1 MNAATEVHGRQAGM
15 MNKTTLGFALAIQL
29 AVVGVLLAVR
39 SGDVEVP
46 EPFLEFDAATVD
58 SLSVADADGGV
69 ALSKSGD
76 AWQLPDGIPADA
88 SKVAEVLAKLADGD
102 AGWPVAS
109 SASTAERFEVTEQNH
124 QRRLIL
130 QSGDETIADLYL
142 GTSPGYRKTHARR
155 EGDDDVYAIT
165 FSNYEAGAKP
175 GDWLDKTLLRAKGSV
190 ASIRRADGFVLD
202 KGDDGTW
209 QAEGGIVLDQG
220 KATTF
225 AGRFTGLTVLG
236 IAEADAL
243 GEPAAT
249 FTLEDDD
256 GAFTFNLYQPQEDD
270 YAATSDRVPGVYEIS
285 SYVAEQMDI
294 AIEDLAPDPPPEEA
308 EDAAED
314 AGAPED
320 PPAAAPT
327 VPDSTTA
334 AGSVDAEAQ
343 AANNEATN
351 P

>member
-1 MNAATEVHGRQAGM
+1 MNAATQMHGRQAGM

-46 EPFLEFDAATVD
+46 EPFLDFDTAAVD
-58 SLSVADADGGV
+58 SLSIADAEGQV

-88 SKVAEVLAKLADGD
+88 GKVDEVLAKLADGD

-109 SASTAERFEVTEQNH
+109 SASTAERFEVAEENH

-130 QSGDETIADLYL
+130 QSGDETIADVYL

-155 EGDDDVYAIT
+155 QGDDDVYAIT

-175 GDWLDKTLLRAKGSV
+175 GDWLDKSLLRAKGTV
-190 ASIRRADGFVLD
+190 ASIRRADGFALS
-202 KGDDGTW
+202 KGDDGMW
-209 QAEGGIVLDQG
+209 QAAGGTVLDQG

-243 GEPAAT
+243 GEPTAT

-256 GAFTFNLYQPQEDD
+256 GAFTFSLYQPQEDD

-285 SYVAEQMDI
+285 SYVADQMDI
-294 AIEDLAPDPPPEEA
+294 AVEDLAPDPPPEEA
-308 EDAAED
+308 EDA
-314 AGAPED
+314 GAED
-320 PPAAAPT
+320 PPATMPT
-327 VPDSTTA
+327 PADSTTETA
-334 AGSVDAEAQ
+334 SLDAEAQ
-343 AANNEATN
+343 EADDEASN

>member
-1 MNAATEVHGRQAGM
+1 MNAAAQMHGRQAGM

-46 EPFLEFDAATVD
+46 EPFLDFDTAAVD
-58 SLSVADADGGV
+58 SLSIADAEGEV

-88 SKVAEVLAKLADGD
+88 SKVDEVLAKLAEGD

-109 SASTAERFEVTEQNH
+109 SASTAERFEVAEENH
-124 QRRLIL
+124 QRRLML
-130 QSGDETIADLYL
+130 KSGDETIADVYL

-155 EGDDDVYAIT
+155 QGDDDVYAIT

-175 GDWLDKTLLRAKGSV
+175 GDWLDKSLLRAKGTV
-190 ASIRRADGFVLD
+190 ASIRRADGFALS

-209 QAEGGIVLDQG
+209 QAAGGTVLDQG

-236 IAEADAL
+236 IADVDVL
-243 GEPAAT
+243 GEPTAT

-256 GAFTFNLYQPQEDD
+256 GAFTFNLYQPQEGD

-294 AIEDLAPDPPPEEA
+294 AVEDLAPDPPPEEA
-308 EDAAED
+308 EG
-314 AGAPED
+314 AGAED
-320 PPAAAPT
+320 PPAT
-327 VPDSTTA
+327 TRTA
-334 AGSVDAEAQ
+334 ADPTTETASLDAEAQ
-343 AANNEATN
+343 EPNDKASN